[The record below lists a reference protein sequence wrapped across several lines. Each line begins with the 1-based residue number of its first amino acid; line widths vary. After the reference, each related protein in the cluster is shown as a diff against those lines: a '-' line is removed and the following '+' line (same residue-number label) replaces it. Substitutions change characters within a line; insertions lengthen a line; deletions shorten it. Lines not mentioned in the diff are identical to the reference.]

1 MKQKIINP
9 NKGIEPVAQDE
20 PSDDA
25 VSHSAD
31 KIDTPDIYLP
41 GYADPFMPIMDLT
54 FVFDELKKM
63 VNSWFLSKS
72 ERTINKKGGV

>member
-9 NKGIEPVAQDE
+9 NKGIEPVAQDR

-25 VSHSAD
+25 VLHSAD
-31 KIDTPDIYLP
+31 EIEAPDIYLP
-41 GYADPFMPIMDLT
+41 GYSDPFMPIMDLT

-63 VNSWFLSKS
+63 VNGWFLSKS
-72 ERTINKKGGV
+72 ERTINKKRGA